1 MKYLLYVLAFMV
13 VTQTAVA
20 QTDDPLANLVWP
32 ESEWAFGEPDY
43 IINVPE
49 QAIPATGVLDYIT
62 VVVPIDIPEDKWVKA
77 SQYLAGDRTVLHHT
91 LNAVIEPG
99 TRLNPR
105 NILGASGG
113 DNGPE
118 IAAYVPG
125 GSPRMMPENTGGLL
139 KKGSQLF
146 LQLHYT
152 TNGRET
158 TDASRIGLWF
168 YDEGEIPQ
176 ERMSGQCACIF
187 TPTWVNIDPYDPAF
201 EMQQTVSIT
210 EDLYLYTFLPHMHF
224 RGKSMKAEAIYPD
237 GTSELLINI
246 PNYNY
251 NWQISYEF
259 VEPKLLPE
267 GTEVLVTGV
276 FDNSENNLA
285 NPDPARSVPWGQQ
298 SWDEMFF
305 GAMTWKVVDQSKYQ
319 SGGD

>member
-1 MKYLLYVLAFMV
+1 
-13 VTQTAVA
+13 
-20 QTDDPLANLVWP
+20 
-32 ESEWAFGEPDY
+32 
-43 IINVPE
+43 
-49 QAIPATGVLDYIT
+49 
-62 VVVPIDIPEDKWVKA
+62 
-77 SQYLAGDRTVLHHT
+77 
-91 LNAVIEPG
+91 VIEPG

-105 NILGASGG
+105 NILGSSGG
-113 DNGPE
+113 GDGPE

-139 KKGSQLF
+139 KAGSSVF

-152 TNGRET
+152 TNGKET
-158 TDASRIGLWF
+158 TDASEIGIWF
-168 YDEGEIPQ
+168 YPEGEVPE
-176 ERMSGQCACIF
+176 ERMSGECACIF

-201 EMQQTVSIT
+201 EMQQTVIIK

-237 GTSELLINI
+237 GTREQLINVA
-246 PNYNY
+246 NYSY

-305 GAMTWKVVDQSKYQ
+305 GAMTWKVADQSKYK
-319 SGGD
+319 SGGE

>member
-1 MKYLLYVLAFMV
+1 MKYLLIGLMALFAQA
-13 VTQTAVA
+13 TFA

-32 ESEWAFGEPDY
+32 ETEWAFGEPDY

-113 DNGPE
+113 DAGPE

-237 GTSELLINI
+237 GTREQLINI
-246 PNYNY
+246 ANYSY

-259 VEPKLLPE
+259 VEPKLLPA